1 MIGLASKKP
10 TNAAKQATTTATSAT
25 TPKPMSPVAVPA
37 IDLASK
43 TPAIKSNT
51 SNLEDNLDEL
61 LRTDKLTEEEMKAWS
76 LRFYGTY
83 PPPPSPPL
91 TAEQISEALDSC

>member
-1 MIGLASKKP
+1 MP
-10 TNAAKQATTTATSAT
+10 
-25 TPKPMSPVAVPA
+25 PVVVPA
-37 IDLASK
+37 MGLASK

-83 PPPPSPPL
+83 RKSDYIFANIL
-91 TAEQISEALDSC
+91 